1 MIKEVTLPEISENV
15 ESGEVIEVLV
25 NVGDMVEKDQSLAVL
40 ETEKATFEVP
50 SSAGGKIVEVRIS
63 TGDTVKVGQV
73 VAAIDTEGK
82 ADEKQTDEPKQS
94 AEPEQPEQ
102 EEEQEKEVPAEEK
115 PQAKQPPKKEPEKKQ
130 PSKPAKEKTQTISEG
145 EKPAS
150 PAKTPEVAP
159 AAPSVRQ
166 FARELGID
174 LAQVAGTAS
183 GGRITIDDVKSYAK
197 QAITSCGKHAAS
209 APTQQQPRALP
220 DFSKWGPVERKA
232 ASVTRK
238 KIAEVLSYT
247 WSTVPQVTQYDQ
259 ADITLLEEFRKQYG
273 QEVKD
278 AGGKLTMTSILLKA
292 VTLALREFPNFNASY
307 DPEMQ
312 DIVYKQYYHL
322 SVAVDTDRGLL
333 VPVVR
338 DADQK
343 SLLELSVELSALAE
357 KARTHKV
364 TPDEMVGGNFTI
376 TNLGGLGGTAF
387 SPIIYWPQT
396 AILGV
401 ARAVKKP
408 VYNGDTIEPR
418 LIAPLSLSYD
428 HRIIDGAEGVR
439 FLRYIIE
446 LLEKP
451 FLLAMHDSD

>member
-82 ADEKQTDEPKQS
+82 ADEKPQESADAESSPPETADKKPSAKKEPQK
-94 AEPEQPEQ
+94 
-102 EEEQEKEVPAEEK
+102 
-115 PQAKQPPKKEPEKKQ
+115 KQPPKAE
-130 PSKPAKEKTQTISEG
+130 KEKPKTQPVSEG
-145 EKPAS
+145 EKLQDPRKPS
-150 PAKTPEVAP
+150 EVAP

-174 LAQVAGTAS
+174 IAQVAGTAS
-183 GGRITIDDVKSYAK
+183 GGRITLDDVKRYAK
-197 QAITSCGKHAAS
+197 QAIASGGAAPAGGAS
-209 APTQQQPRALP
+209 LPNRPLP

>member
-1 MIKEVTLPEISENV
+1 MITEVTLPEISENV
-15 ESGEVIEVLV
+15 ESGEVIEILV
-25 NVGDMVEKDQSLAVL
+25 KVGDMVEKEQSLAVL

-50 SSAGGKIVEVRIS
+50 STDTGKVIEIS
-63 TGDTVKVGQV
+63 ISQGDTVKVGQ
-73 VAAIDTEGK
+73 AIAKIDTEGK
-82 ADEKQTDEPKQS
+82 ADQKQDEPKES

-102 EEEQEKEVPAEEK
+102 EEEQEKEEPSEEK
-115 PQAKQPPKKEPEKKQ
+115 PEPKQPAKKEPEKKQ
-130 PSKPAKEKTQTISEG
+130 PPKPAKEKTQTISEG

-183 GGRITIDDVKSYAK
+183 GGRITIDDVKHYAK
-197 QAITSCGKHAAS
+197 QAITSCGKHAAP
-209 APTQQQPRALP
+209 APAQQTRALP
-220 DFSKWGPVERKA
+220 DFSKWGPVQRKA

-273 QEVKD
+273 DEVKQ
-278 AGGKLTMTSILLKA
+278 AGGKLTLTAILLKA
-292 VTLALREFPNFNASY
+292 VTMALQQFPNMNASY
-307 DPEMQ
+307 DPETQ
-312 DIVYKQYYHL
+312 EIIFREYYHI
-322 SVAVDTDRGLL
+322 SIAVDTDRGLL

-343 SLLELSVELSALAE
+343 SLLELSVELSQLAE

-364 TPDEMVGGNFTI
+364 TPDDMVGGNFTI

-387 SPIIYWPQT
+387 APIIYWPQT

-401 ARAVKKP
+401 ARAAKQP
-408 VYNGDTIEPR
+408 VFQDDGFEPR

-439 FLRYIIE
+439 FLRYIVD

-451 FLLAMHDSD
+451 FLLAMHDTTK

>member
-1 MIKEVTLPEISENV
+1 MITEVTLPEISENV
-15 ESGEVIEVLV
+15 ESGEVIEILV
-25 NVGDMVEKDQSLAVL
+25 KVGDMVEKEQSLAVL

-50 SSAGGKIVEVRIS
+50 SSDKGKVIEIS
-63 TGDTVKVGQV
+63 ISQGDTVKVGQ
-73 VAAIDTEGK
+73 AIAKIDTEGK
-82 ADEKQTDEPKQS
+82 ADQKQAEEPKES
-94 AEPEQPEQ
+94 AEPEPEQ
-102 EEEQEKEVPAEEK
+102 QQEQESAEEK

-130 PSKPAKEKTQTISEG
+130 PPKPAKEKTQTKSEG

-150 PAKTPEVAP
+150 PEKAPEVAP

-183 GGRITIDDVKSYAK
+183 GGRITIDDVKQYAK
-197 QAITSCGKHAAS
+197 QAITSCGKHGVPLSAA
-209 APTQQQPRALP
+209 APAQPTRALP
-220 DFSKWGPVERKA
+220 DFSKWGSVQRKA

-247 WSTVPQVTQYDQ
+247 WSNVPQVTQYDQ

-273 QEVKD
+273 SEVKQ
-278 AGGKLTMTSILLKA
+278 AGGKLTLTAILLKA
-292 VTLALREFPNFNASY
+292 VTMALQEFPMMNASY
-307 DPEMQ
+307 DPETQ
-312 DIVYKQYYHL
+312 EIIFKEYYHI
-322 SVAVDTDRGLL
+322 SIAVDTDRGLL

-338 DADQK
+338 DADRK
-343 SLLELSVELSALAE
+343 SLLELSVELSQLAE

-364 TPDEMVGGNFTI
+364 TPDDMVGGNFTI

-387 SPIIYWPQT
+387 APIIYWPQT

-401 ARAVKKP
+401 ARAAKQP
-408 VYNGDTIEPR
+408 VFTDDGFEPR

-439 FLRYIIE
+439 FLRYIVD

-451 FLLAMHDSD
+451 FLLAMHDTTK